1 MTTIA
6 DRSGDI
12 KVTRRSG
19 YWLLEQD
26 NDVISLS
33 DESMGALLDEY
44 EFTSLK
50 EAWND

>member
-26 NDVISLS
+26 SDVISLS
-33 DESMGALLDEY
+33 DESVLRLIE
-44 EFTSLK
+44 EWVR
-50 EAWND
+50 EVVE

>member
-1 MTTIA
+1 MTIIA

-26 NDVISLS
+26 SDVISLS
-33 DESMGALLDEY
+33 DESVLLLIKELMGDV
-44 EFTSLK
+44 K
-50 EAWND
+50 

>member
-1 MTTIA
+1 MTIIA

-26 NDVISLS
+26 DDVISLS
-33 DESMGALLDEY
+33 DESVLRLIE
-44 EFTSLK
+44 EWVR
-50 EAWND
+50 EVVE

>member
-1 MTTIA
+1 MTIIA

-26 NDVISLS
+26 HDVISLS
-33 DESMGALLDEY
+33 DESMASVIE
-44 EFTSLK
+44 
-50 EAWND
+50 EAQRQWVKDGME

>member
-19 YWLLEQD
+19 YWLIEQD
-26 NDVISLS
+26 HDVISLS
-33 DESMGALLDEY
+33 DESMARVIE
-44 EFTSLK
+44 EAQSQWVK
-50 EAWND
+50 EVLE

>member
-26 NDVISLS
+26 FDVISLS
-33 DESMGALLDEY
+33 DDSVLRLIEEWVREM
-44 EFTSLK
+44 
-50 EAWND
+50 WND

>member
-1 MTTIA
+1 MTTIS

-26 NDVISLS
+26 HDVISLS
-33 DESMGALLDEY
+33 DDSMARIIE
-44 EFTSLK
+44 
-50 EAWND
+50 EAQSQWVKDGPQ

>member
-26 NDVISLS
+26 SDVISLS
-33 DESMGALLDEY
+33 DESVLLLIKELMGDV
-44 EFTSLK
+44 K
-50 EAWND
+50 